1 MWRNRT
7 LTALLTA
14 EVVSSTGSVF
24 TFVALPWFVLQTGSP
39 TDMSIVLAAEV
50 LPMALFGI
58 PSGSVVSR
66 LGARTT
72 MLISDAV
79 RAPLVALVPIL
90 HWTGHLSFGLL
101 VAIVFCL
108 GLFTAPYI
116 GSQRSIIPEIFG
128 DDETVVS
135 KASGLFSGANQ
146 LPILIGPAIGGLLI
160 GWIGTAPLLVLDGV
174 TFLFAFVTV
183 LLFVRGGKRIP
194 SDESSEGVLAGVRF
208 LARDKLLG
216 PTALSLI
223 VLDGAAN
230 AIAVAVPLLA
240 YTRYER
246 NPHVFGWTFAAFGI
260 GAVASSLLVVK
271 LLDRFKPLR
280 LACIGILGVC
290 VPLWFVAA
298 PIPWPLVALA
308 LFVCGAF
315 VPLVNAPFMGILS
328 TRPPAAV
335 RAKVLTAVMTASA
348 IGVPVGRLLVGPVYN
363 AWGNGGVWLAIAAGT
378 TAGALLFVAAVL
390 RGSAGDAADV
400 AAIAEIAH
408 EHPSAHAE
416 RIGVQLGAQD
426 P

>member
-1 MWRNRT
+1 M
-7 LTALLTA
+7 ALLSA
-14 EVVSSTGSVF
+14 EIVSSTGSVF

-116 GSQRSIIPEIFG
+116 GSQRSIVPEIFG
-128 DDETVVS
+128 DDETVVA

-160 GWIGTAPLLVLDGV
+160 GFVGTAPLLLLDGA

-194 SDESSEGVLAGVRF
+194 SDESSQGVLAGVRY

-240 YTRYER
+240 YTRYEQ
-246 NPHVFGWTFAAFGI
+246 NPRVFGWTFAAFGI

-280 LACIGILGVC
+280 LACVGIIGVC
-290 VPLWFVAA
+290 IPLWLVAA
-298 PIPWPLVALA
+298 PISWPARRARAVPLRCVRAARERAVHGNPLDAAAGGGAREGAHRGDDGERPRSAARAPARRPRLQRLGQLRRVALDRGRDDRRRAA
-308 LFVCGAF
+308 LRHGGAAR
-315 VPLVNAPFMGILS
+315 VS
-328 TRPPAAV
+328 R
-335 RAKVLTAVMTASA
+335 
-348 IGVPVGRLLVGPVYN
+348 
-363 AWGNGGVWLAIAAGT
+363 
-378 TAGALLFVAAVL
+378 
-390 RGSAGDAADV
+390 
-400 AAIAEIAH
+400 
-408 EHPSAHAE
+408 
-416 RIGVQLGAQD
+416 
-426 P
+426 